1 MNFRKLLNKE
11 NLFIVASGGGA
22 TPLELD
28 KVKRPNKLKGYWPKK
43 NYKKK
48 FHICI
53 KYYFSYKKTLKSFIL
68 CILCPRISLDSCHT
82 EGQKLIKIGPFP
94 EIMSVID

>member
-43 NYKKK
+43 NYKKNSIYALNIISHTK
-48 FHICI
+48 KLSKALFYVYCVPEFHQTPV
-53 KYYFSYKKTLKSFIL
+53 TLKV
-68 CILCPRISLDSCHT
+68 RN
-82 EGQKLIKIGPFP
+82 
-94 EIMSVID
+94 